1 MAQNINTGNL
11 YQAAERAKLNPAQKN
26 QINSFADMYSK
37 HTSLTNL
44 PDAIAALEYDQLS
57 ADQQKSM
64 AEFFGDDETKP
75 GQGAV
80 MKAASW
86 LVKPI
91 VEPVKEVLK
100 AANWASDQVTRAYRV
115 GRIAIGENTDIVSAF
130 RRSGANGEQV
140 YNESRISKAIAT
152 YGKDRVYVAQQ
163 ISAGIPLDK
172 IIANAQNP
180 EQKRIAA
187 EASKSDGDSLLDEAV
202 AKVNAAK
209 YSFGR
214 DMANLFLPEDLEG
227 KSGLYTWMSGFYDA
241 SFRIVLDPTII
252 LGKAAKIYNAGK
264 FALSK
269 TIGTADKVEKSFQY
283 DNVNR
288 FWTEYTKGL
297 DDLVKA
303 RASGEA
309 IEVGEATTRLRRL
322 NPAFGPNGVDDA
334 LIKFAKDD
342 MDGVLDVTTAKAF
355 LSNAERIEPLFYGQA
370 GLQIKV
376 MPRLSAFRKARVD
389 LYTKG
394 TRVFS
399 LNDDGTD
406 FLRNIVFDEA
416 DARGITTREA
426 ALQSLVGRGDEL
438 PAAVAL
444 RTAERIKAEELIK
457 RNKFSIFS
465 INKRIDNFSRKFNL
479 IPDMDELGNH
489 ASPRAHIAF
498 ERYARLVYG
507 KYSSRILGDIYLES
521 NIGQRRQ
528 MFNGLQ
534 LVVGELRGLRGTEGG
549 RRLLETI
556 GTVGRDA
563 VYTNRA
569 FDEANPQGFFP
580 SVVNGSD
587 SALYPYQINERQAF
601 ITPQQL
607 DRFAARDGFIS
618 SLWGAQYSKTAD
630 DVIST
635 FVTGTL
641 AGPRFPV
648 RNAIEDYI
656 FYLANSVNRL
666 TFKIGGGVR
675 SAVQIGRS
683 RRLATDIR
691 TAIED
696 LNLGL
701 INRYA
706 KAKDKELF
714 VRKFDDIDKGI
725 KRSIDKDGKEVI
737 VKDFYTTKAQKEEAK
752 RKTLA
757 EILLRDK
764 FNDAQIGKFGN
775 DFDRYTYE
783 FAMYGDYENL
793 LRSASEGAYNVNV
806 GSDFVSRAKRISRKH
821 GKVIDFTIDEKS
833 YARQFGSFGEF
844 SPLDQEGK
852 LAWAFQIMTKA
863 QDEFASEGMK
873 LLKIHGNDRG
883 AFVAALAKHIDK
895 PEFKSLKPK
904 FDRYVDT
911 NYTSNQQASA
921 IYDDLRTLFSR
932 SDNSINDNLLST
944 VVKVSDSGQ
953 LKVDAT
959 DFSLDFLPSNYTD
972 IPKAIVGPKLMP
984 IGQSENIISDL
995 NTRLWDWL
1003 GDANARLSRDQIVV
1017 DAAFNIRR
1025 ELQPYLEDL
1034 TKKIGPE
1041 AATKQIIDL
1050 SEKLAVERV
1059 LAFVDNPAVRTQMA
1073 WSLRNFARFY
1083 RATEDAYRRLY
1094 RTVKY
1099 NPEAV
1104 RKIALTYEG
1113 LSHSGFVQRDD
1124 QGEPYFIYPG
1134 VAPVYAAV
1142 NKGLSAFGLG
1152 DKFVSPMPLQFGSQI
1167 RMLTPSA
1174 NPESWLPTFSGP
1186 LAAISMKTI
1195 YGITGFFEDSSVDA
1209 ISTIS
1214 KEIGSTERIFLGEIG
1229 ESQGFFLSILPG
1241 HVSRLIRS
1249 FDRDERDSQ
1258 YASAFRKAVTYLEV
1272 GGHTPGSDATP
1283 GELAQY
1289 QKRLR
1294 STITGILG
1302 VRYIAGF
1309 ITPASPTISLKSDMA
1324 DWVRDNERV
1333 NFKQVYSK
1341 LIEEYT
1347 AKGDPDP
1354 VGQAMTDWVK
1364 LFPDEVP
1371 YVINESEPEFQARFK
1386 TSNAAANWVD
1396 ENKDLVSKYPEGAG
1410 FLIPQSGTFSWD
1422 AYQFLKDN
1430 GFRKTKIVEEF
1441 LKETFVAKDKYF
1453 YYTQRDKYETALENA
1468 GSDSERKRIN
1478 NAWKIWSGDFKS
1490 VRPLLQE
1497 EFANSASNNIKRQ
1510 ASYEDLKRLLNE
1522 SGINNEATRALNK
1535 MVKIYEEYLFTK
1547 DNVYNSR
1554 SERDIRSREFV
1565 RESTLEQL
1573 KDIARTNP
1581 NAKGAFEVLFSSFLR
1596 ED

>member
-1 MAQNINTGNL
+1 MAQNVNKGNL
-11 YQAAERAKLNPAQKN
+11 YQAAERSGLNPAQKD

-44 PDAIAALEYDQLS
+44 PDAIAALEYDQLP

-100 AANWASDQVTRAYRV
+100 AANWASDQVTRLYRT
-115 GRIAIGENTDIVSAF
+115 GRIAVGERTDLASAF
-130 RRSGANGEQV
+130 QRSGANGEQV
-140 YNESRISKAIAT
+140 YDESRIIKAINT

-187 EASKSDGDSLLDEAV
+187 DASKLEGDSLLDEAV

-214 DMANLFLPEDLEG
+214 DIANAFLPKDLEG
-227 KSGLYTWMSGFYDA
+227 KSGLYTWISGTADA
-241 SFRIVLDPTII
+241 AFRIFLDPTII
-252 LGKAAKIYNAGK
+252 LGKAAKVYYAGK
-264 FALSK
+264 FALTK
-269 TIGTADKVEKSFQY
+269 TVGTADKVENSFQY
-283 DNVNR
+283 DSVNR
-288 FWTEYTKGL
+288 FWSEYTKGL
-297 DDLVKA
+297 DELVVA
-303 RASGEA
+303 RQTGEGVA
-309 IEVGEATTRLRRL
+309 ETTTRLRRL
-322 NPAFGPNGVDDA
+322 NPSFGPNGVDDA
-334 LIKFAKDD
+334 IIKFAKDD
-342 MDGVLDVTTAKAF
+342 MDGVLDVVTAKAF

-399 LNDDGTD
+399 LNDDSTD

-416 DARGITTREA
+416 DARGITTKEA
-426 ALQSLVGRGDEL
+426 AVQSLIGRGDEL
-438 PAAVAL
+438 PAAAAL

-457 RNKFSIFS
+457 RDKFSVFS
-465 INKRIDNFSRKFNL
+465 INKRIDNFSRRFSL

-507 KYSSRILGDIYLES
+507 KYSSRILGDAYLES
-521 NIGQRRQ
+521 SIGQRRK
-528 MFNGLQ
+528 MFDGLQ
-534 LVVGELRGLRGTEGG
+534 SVVGELRGLRGTAGG

-556 GTVGRDA
+556 GTIGRDA

-569 FDEANPQGFFP
+569 FDDANPQGFFP
-580 SVVNGSD
+580 SVINGSD

-607 DRFAARDGFIS
+607 DRFAARDGYIS
-618 SLWGAQYSKTAD
+618 SLWGLQYTKAAD

-666 TFKIGGGVR
+666 TFKPGGAIR
-675 SAVQIGRS
+675 SALQVGKS
-683 RRLATDIR
+683 RKLATDIR
-691 TAIED
+691 TATKD

-714 VRKFDDIDKGI
+714 TRKFDDIEKGI
-725 KRSIDKDGKEVI
+725 NRSVGKDGQEVI
-737 VKDFYTTKAQKEEAK
+737 ISDFYTTKVQKQEAK
-752 RKTLA
+752 RKVFA

-793 LRSASEGAYNVNV
+793 LRSASEGAYNLNV

-873 LLKIHGNDRG
+873 LLKIHGKDRG
-883 AFVAALAKHIDK
+883 AFVKALAQHIDK

-921 IYDDLRTLFSR
+921 IYDDLRTLFGR

-959 DFSLDFLPSNYTD
+959 DFSLEFLPSNYTD
-972 IPKAIVGPKLMP
+972 IPKAIIGPKLLP

-1003 GDANARLSRDQIVV
+1003 GDANARLSRDQIVI
-1017 DAAFNIRR
+1017 DASFNIRK
-1025 ELQPYLEDL
+1025 ELQPYLDDL

-1059 LAFVDNPAVRTQMA
+1059 LGFVDNPTVRTQMA

-1094 RTVKY
+1094 RTARY
-1099 NPEAV
+1099 NPEAI

-1142 NKGLSAFGLG
+1142 NKTLSVFGLG

-1209 ISTIS
+1209 LSTIS

-1241 HVSRLIRS
+1241 HVSRLIKS
-1249 FDRDERDSQ
+1249 LDRDERDSQ
-1258 YASAFRKAVTYLEV
+1258 YASAFRKAVTYLEA
-1272 GGHTPGSDATP
+1272 GGHTPSADATP
-1283 GELAQY
+1283 GELANY

-1309 ITPASPTISLKSDMA
+1309 ITPASPTVSLKSDMA
-1324 DWVRDNERV
+1324 EWVRDNERV

-1354 VGQAMTDWVK
+1354 VGQAMADWVK

-1371 YVINESEPEFQARFK
+1371 FVINESEPEFQARFK

-1396 ENKDLVSKYPEGAG
+1396 ENKDLVDKYPEGAG

-1430 GFRKTKIVEEF
+1430 GFRKTKVVDDF

-1453 YYTQRDKYETALENA
+1453 YYTQRDKYEALLENA
-1468 GSDSERKRIN
+1468 GSDDRRKRLN
-1478 NAWKIWSGDFKS
+1478 TAWKDWSRQYKS
-1490 VRPLLQE
+1490 ERPLLQE
-1497 EFANSASNNIKRQ
+1497 DFAGSAANNIKRQ

-1522 SGINNEATRALNK
+1522 SGINNKTTKSLKN
-1535 MVKIYEEYLFTK
+1535 MVNIYEEYLYAK
-1547 DNVYNSR
+1547 DNIYNSR
-1554 SERDIRSREFV
+1554 SERDIRSREFI

-1581 NAKGAFEVLFSSFLR
+1581 NAKGAFEVLFSNFLR

>member
-1 MAQNINTGNL
+1 MAQNVNKGNL
-11 YQAAERAKLNPAQKN
+11 YQAVERAGLNPAQKE

-44 PDAIAALEYDQLS
+44 PDAIAAIEYNQLT
-57 ADQQKSM
+57 AQQQKSM

-100 AANWASDQVTRAYRV
+100 AASWASDQVTRAYRI
-115 GRIAIGENTDIVSAF
+115 GRIAIGERTDLASAF

-140 YNESRISKAIAT
+140 YDESRISKAVAT
-152 YGKDRVYVAQQ
+152 YGQNRVYVAQQ
-163 ISAGIPLDK
+163 ISAGIPLDQ

-187 EASKSDGDSLLDEAV
+187 EAAKLNGDPLLDEVV

-209 YSFGR
+209 YSYGR
-214 DMANLFLPEDLEG
+214 DIANLFLPEDLEG
-227 KSGLYTWMSGFYDA
+227 KSGLYTWLSGAADA
-241 SFRIVLDPTII
+241 SFRIFLDPTLA
-252 LGKAAKIYNAGK
+252 LGKVVKVVNAGK
-264 FALSK
+264 FALTK
-269 TIGTADKVEKSFQY
+269 TTGSAVKVDNAFQY
-283 DNVNR
+283 DSVNR

-303 RASGEA
+303 RASEDA
-309 IEVGEATTRLRRL
+309 IKLGEATTRLRRL
-322 NPAFGPNGVDDA
+322 NPAFGANGVDDA

-342 MDGVLDVTTAKAF
+342 MDGVLDVNTAKAF
-355 LSNAERIEPLFYGQA
+355 LSNVERIEPLFYGQA

-376 MPRLSAFRKARVD
+376 MPRLSAFRKKRVD

-399 LNDDGTD
+399 LNDDSTD

-416 DARGITTREA
+416 DARGISTQEA
-426 ALQSLVGRGDEL
+426 ALQSLIGRGDETVAE
-438 PAAVAL
+438 AAERTAL
-444 RTAERIKAEELIK
+444 RIKTEEAK
-457 RNKFSIFS
+457 RLNKFSVYA

-507 KYSSRILGDIYLES
+507 KYSSRILGDIYQQS
-521 NIGQRRQ
+521 NLGQRRQ

-534 LVVGELRGLRGTEGG
+534 SVVGELRGLKGTQGG
-549 RRLLETI
+549 RKLLETI

-569 FDEANPQGFFP
+569 FDDANPQGFFP

-618 SLWGAQYSKTAD
+618 NAWGLQYTKAAD
-630 DVIST
+630 DAIST

-648 RNAIEDYI
+648 RNAIEDYL
-656 FYLANSVNRL
+656 FYLANG
-666 TFKIGGGVR
+666 KGIIR
-675 SAVQIGRS
+675 SGINVVKGRK
-683 RRLATDIR
+683 LATDIR
-691 TAIED
+691 TAQKD
-696 LNLGL
+696 LQLGL

-714 VRKFDDIDKGI
+714 TRKFDDIDKGI
-725 KRSIDKDGKEVI
+725 NRSVGKDGQEVI
-737 VKDFYTTKAQKEEAK
+737 IQDFYTTAAEKELAK
-752 RKTLA
+752 RKAFA

-783 FAMYGDYENL
+783 FTMYGDYENL
-793 LRSASEGAYNVNV
+793 LRSASEGAYNLNA
-806 GSDFVSRAKRISRKH
+806 GSDIVSRAKRISRKH
-821 GKVIDFTIDEKS
+821 GKVVDFTIDGED

-873 LLKIHGNDRG
+873 LLKVHGNNRG
-883 AFVAALAKHIDK
+883 AFVKAMAEHIDQ
-895 PEFKSLKPK
+895 PQFASLKPK

-911 NYTSNQQASA
+911 NYTSTQQASA
-921 IYDDLRTLFSR
+921 IYDDLRTLFGR
-932 SDNSINDNLLST
+932 ADDSINTNLLDK
-944 VVKVSDSGQ
+944 VVKVGANGK
-953 LKVDAT
+953 LKVDT
-959 DFSLDFLPSNYTD
+959 ENFSIAFLPTKYTD
-972 IPKAIVGPKLMP
+972 IPKAIVGPKLLP
-984 IGQSENIISDL
+984 AQQSQNIISDL
-995 NTRLWDWL
+995 NSRLWDFL
-1003 GDANARLSRDQIVV
+1003 GDANARLSRDQIVI
-1017 DAAFNIRR
+1017 DAAFNIRK
-1025 ELQPYLEDL
+1025 ELQPYLDDL
-1034 TKKIGPE
+1034 AEKVGP
-1041 AATKQIIDL
+1041 AVATKQIVEL

-1059 LAFVDNPAVRTQMA
+1059 LAFVDNPTVRTQMA
-1073 WSLRNFARFY
+1073 WSMRNFARFY

-1094 RTVKY
+1094 RTTKY
-1099 NPEAV
+1099 NPEAI

-1113 LSHSGFVQRDD
+1113 VTHTGFVQRDD

-1134 VAPVYAAV
+1134 VAPVYEAM
-1142 NKGLSAFGLG
+1142 NKVLGVFGLG
-1152 DKFVSPMPLQFGSQI
+1152 DKFVAPMPLQFGSDI

-1186 LAAISMKTI
+1186 LAGLSLKTI
-1195 YGITGFFEDSSVDA
+1195 YSIAGLFEESNIDA
-1209 ISTIS
+1209 LSTIGQ
-1214 KEIGSTERIFLGEIG
+1214 EIKSTERLTLGEIG
-1229 ESQGFFLSILPG
+1229 ENQSFFQSVLPG
-1241 HVSRLIRS
+1241 HVNRLITA
-1249 FDRDERDSQ
+1249 FDKDERDSQ
-1258 YASAFRKAVTYLEV
+1258 YASAFRKAVTYLEA
-1272 GGHTPGSDATP
+1272 GGHTPSSDATP

-1302 VRYIAGF
+1302 TRFVLGF
-1309 ITPASPTISLKSDMA
+1309 ISPASPTTTLKSDMA
-1324 DWVRDNERV
+1324 EWVRDNSRV
-1333 NFKQVYSK
+1333 NFKQVYTK

-1347 AKGDPDP
+1347 KKNSPDP
-1354 VGQAMTDWVK
+1354 IGEAIADWVK
-1364 LFPDEVP
+1364 LFPDQVP

-1396 ENKDLVSKYPEGAG
+1396 ENKDLVAKYPEGAG

-1430 GFRKTKIVEEF
+1430 GFRKTKLVDDF

-1453 YYTQRDKYETALENA
+1453 YYTQRDKYEAALENA

-1478 NAWKIWSGDFKS
+1478 NAWRVWSGDFKS
-1490 VRPLLQE
+1490 ARPLLQE

-1522 SGINNEATRALNK
+1522 SGVNNQATKALRK
-1535 MVKIYEEYLFTK
+1535 MVNIYEEYLFTK

-1554 SERDIRSREFV
+1554 SERDIRSREFI

-1581 NAKGAFEVLFSSFLR
+1581 NAKGAFEVLFSNFLR

>member
-1 MAQNINTGNL
+1 
-11 YQAAERAKLNPAQKN
+11 
-26 QINSFADMYSK
+26 
-37 HTSLTNL
+37 L
-44 PDAIAALEYDQLS
+44 P
-57 ADQQKSM
+57 K
-64 AEFFGDDETKP
+64 
-75 GQGAV
+75 
-80 MKAASW
+80 
-86 LVKPI
+86 
-91 VEPVKEVLK
+91 
-100 AANWASDQVTRAYRV
+100 
-115 GRIAIGENTDIVSAF
+115 
-130 RRSGANGEQV
+130 
-140 YNESRISKAIAT
+140 
-152 YGKDRVYVAQQ
+152 
-163 ISAGIPLDK
+163 
-172 IIANAQNP
+172 
-180 EQKRIAA
+180 
-187 EASKSDGDSLLDEAV
+187 
-202 AKVNAAK
+202 
-209 YSFGR
+209 
-214 DMANLFLPEDLEG
+214 DLEG
-227 KSGLYTWMSGFYDA
+227 KSGLYSWISGIGDA
-241 SFRIVLDPTII
+241 TFRIVLDPTIV
-252 LGKAAKIYNAGK
+252 LGKVAKTYYAAK
-264 FALSK
+264 FALTK
-269 TIGTADKVEKSFQY
+269 TIGTSAKVDEAFKY
-283 DNVNR
+283 DSVNR
-288 FWTEYTKGL
+288 FWTEYTKSL
-297 DDLVKA
+297 SNLEKA
-303 RASGEA
+303 RKAENSKEIAAS
-309 IEVGEATTRLRRL
+309 IDRLRKL
-322 NPAFGPNGVDDA
+322 NPAFVGSGVDDA
-334 LIKFAKDD
+334 LIEFAKKDFD
-342 MDGVLDVTTAKAF
+342 NVLDVNTAKAF

-376 MPRLSAFRKARVD
+376 MPRLSAFRKARVN

-399 LNDDGTD
+399 LNEDATD

-416 DARGITTREA
+416 DSRGISSQQA
-426 ALQSLVGRGDEL
+426 AIQSLVGRVNET
-438 PAAVAL
+438 AAEAGA
-444 RTAERIKAEELIK
+444 RTAARIKAAEELPTD
-457 RNKFSIFS
+457 KFSIYA

-489 ASPRAHIAF
+489 TSLKAHIAF
-498 ERYARLVYG
+498 ERYARLIYG
-507 KYSSRILGDIYLES
+507 KQASRILADAYQQS
-521 NIGQRRQ
+521 NLGQRRQ

-534 LVVGELRGLRGTEGG
+534 SAVGELRGLRGTQGG
-549 RRLLETI
+549 RKLLETI
-556 GTVGRDA
+556 GAVGRDA

-569 FDEANPQGFFP
+569 FDDANPQGFFP

-607 DRFAARDGFIS
+607 DTFAGRDGYIS
-618 SLWGAQYSKTAD
+618 SIWGLQYTKAAD

-648 RNAIEDYI
+648 RNAIEDYV
-656 FYLANSVNRL
+656 FYLANGVNRL
-666 TFKIGGGVR
+666 TFKPGGAIR
-675 SAVQIGRS
+675 SALSIGKS

-691 TAIED
+691 TATKD
-696 LNLGL
+696 LDLGL

-714 VRKFDDIDKGI
+714 TRKFDDIDKGI
-725 KRSIDKDGKEVI
+725 NRSVGKDGQEVI
-737 VKDFYTTKAQKEEAK
+737 IQDFYTTAAEKELAK
-752 RKTLA
+752 RKAFA

-764 FNDAQIGKFGN
+764 FNDAQIGKFGS
-775 DFDRYTYE
+775 DFDRYSYE

-793 LRSASEGAYNVNV
+793 LRSASEGAYNLNV
-806 GSDFVSRAKRISRKH
+806 GSDFVSRAKRVSRKH
-821 GKVIDFTIDEKS
+821 GKVIDFTIDDKS
-833 YARQFGSFGEF
+833 YSRQFGSFGEF

-873 LLKIHGNDRG
+873 LLKIHGNNRG
-883 AFVAALAKHIDK
+883 AFVKALSQHIDQ
-895 PEFKSLKPK
+895 PQFASLKPK
-904 FDRYVDT
+904 FDRYVDS
-911 NYTSNQQASA
+911 NYTSTQQASA
-921 IYDDLRTLFSR
+921 IYDDLRTLFSK
-932 SDNSINDNLLST
+932 SDNSINDDLLDR
-944 VVKVSDSGQ
+944 VVKVKDDGQ

-959 DFSLDFLPSNYTD
+959 DFSIDFLPSNYTD
-972 IPKAIVGPKLMP
+972 IPKAIVGPKLLP
-984 IGQSENIISDL
+984 IGQSQNIISDL

-1003 GDANARLSRDQIVV
+1003 GDANARLSRDQIVL

-1025 ELQPYLEDL
+1025 ELQPFLDDL
-1034 TKKIGPE
+1034 TAKIGPE
-1041 AATKQIIDL
+1041 SATKQIIDL

-1059 LAFVDNPAVRTQMA
+1059 LGFVDNPAVRTQMA

-1094 RTVKY
+1094 RTTKY
-1099 NPEAV
+1099 NPEAI

-1134 VAPVYAAV
+1134 VAPVYAAI
-1142 NKGLSAFGLG
+1142 NKGLSVFGLG

-1209 ISTIS
+1209 LSTIS

-1229 ESQGFFLSILPG
+1229 ESQGFFLSVLPG

-1249 FDRDERDSQ
+1249 LDRDERDSQ
-1258 YASAFRKAVTYLEV
+1258 YASAFRKAVTYLEA
-1272 GGHTPGSDATP
+1272 GGHTPSSDATP

-1294 STITGILG
+1294 STITAILG

-1309 ITPASPTISLKSDMA
+1309 ITPASPTVSLKSDMA
-1324 DWVRDNERV
+1324 EWVRDNERV

-1341 LIEEYT
+1341 LIEEYS
-1347 AKGDPDP
+1347 AKGNPDP
-1354 VGQAMTDWVK
+1354 VGQAMADWVK
-1364 LFPDEVP
+1364 LFPDEIP
-1371 YVINESEPEFQARFK
+1371 YVIDESEPEFQARFK

-1430 GFRKTKIVEEF
+1430 GFRKSKYVEDF
-1441 LKETFVAKDKYF
+1441 LKESFVSKDKYF
-1453 YYTQRDKYETALENA
+1453 YYAQRDKYEQLLENA
-1468 GSDSERKRIN
+1468 SSDDRRKRLN
-1478 NAWKIWSGDFKS
+1478 TAWKDWSKEYKD

-1497 EFANSASNNIKRQ
+1497 EFANSAANNIKRQ
-1510 ASYEDLKRLLNE
+1510 ASYDDLKRLLNE
-1522 SGINNEATRALNK
+1522 SGINNKTTKSLKK
-1535 MVKIYEEYLFTK
+1535 MVNIYEEYLYTK

-1554 SERDIRSREFV
+1554 SERDIRSREFI

-1573 KDIARTNP
+1573 KDIARKDP

>member
-1 MAQNINTGNL
+1 MAQNVNKGNL
-11 YQAAERAKLNPAQKN
+11 YQAAERSGLNPAQKE

-44 PDAIAALEYDQLS
+44 PDAIASIEYNQLS
-57 ADQQKSM
+57 PEQQKSM
-64 AEFFGDDETKP
+64 AEFFGADETKP

-100 AANWASDQVTRAYRV
+100 AASWASDQVTRAYRI
-115 GRIAIGENTDIVSAF
+115 GRIAVGENTDLASAF

-140 YNESRISKAIAT
+140 YDESRISKAIAS

-187 EASKSDGDSLLDEAV
+187 EASKPDGDSLLDEAV

-214 DMANLFLPEDLEG
+214 DIANAFLPKDMEG
-227 KSGLYTWMSGFYDA
+227 KSGLYTWLSGTGDA
-241 SFRIVLDPTII
+241 AFRIFLDPTIV
-252 LGKAAKIYNAGK
+252 LGKVAKGFYAAK

-269 TIGTADKVEKSFQY
+269 TIGTADKVDNAFQY
-283 DNVNR
+283 DSVNR

-297 DDLVKA
+297 DELVTARKA
-303 RASGEA
+303 EDA
-309 IEVGEATTRLRRL
+309 IKVAESTTRLRRL
-322 NPAFGPNGVDDA
+322 NPAFGANGVDDA

-342 MDGVLDVTTAKAF
+342 MDGVLDVNTAKEF
-355 LSNAERIEPLFYGQA
+355 LSNAQRIEPLFYGQA

-376 MPRLSAFRKARVD
+376 MPRLSSFRKARVD

-394 TRVFS
+394 TRAFS
-399 LNDDGTD
+399 LNDDSTD

-416 DARGITTREA
+416 DSRGITSQQA
-426 ALQSLVGRGDEL
+426 AIQSLIGRGDEEVG
-438 PAAVAL
+438 AAAI
-444 RTAERIKAEELIK
+444 RTAERIKQAEAIK
-457 RNKFSIFS
+457 PPKFSVYA
-465 INKRIDNFSRKFNL
+465 INKRIDNFSRRFNL

-489 ASPRAHIAF
+489 TSPRAHIAF

-507 KYSSRILGDIYLES
+507 KYSSRILGDAYQQANL
-521 NIGQRRQ
+521 GQRRQ

-534 LVVGELRGLRGTEGG
+534 SVVGELRGLRGTQGG
-549 RRLLETI
+549 RKLLETI

-569 FDEANPQGFFP
+569 FDDANPQGFFP

-607 DRFAARDGFIS
+607 DRFAARDGFIANA
-618 SLWGAQYSKTAD
+618 WGLQYTKAAD
-630 DVIST
+630 DAIST

-648 RNAIEDYI
+648 RNAIEDYL
-656 FYLANSVNRL
+656 FYLAN
-666 TFKIGGGVR
+666 GR
-675 SAVQIGRS
+675 SAIKAGVQIVKGRK
-683 RRLATDIR
+683 LATDIR
-691 TAIED
+691 TATKD

-701 INRYA
+701 VNRYT
-706 KAKDKELF
+706 KAKDKNQILS
-714 VRKFDDIDKGI
+714 KLNDIDKGI
-725 KRSIDKDGKEVI
+725 KKDIGKDGQELVFT
-737 VKDFYTTKAQKEEAK
+737 DFYVTKADKLEAK
-752 RKTLA
+752 RKVLA
-757 EILLRDK
+757 EVLLRDK
-764 FNDAQIGKFGN
+764 FNDAQVGKFGK

-783 FAMYGDYENL
+783 FTMYGDYENL
-793 LRSASEGAYNVNV
+793 LRSASEGAYNLNA
-806 GSDFVSRAKRISRKH
+806 GSDIVSRAKRISRKH
-821 GKVIDFTIDEKS
+821 GKVVDFTIDGED

-873 LLKIHGNDRG
+873 LLKVHGNNRG
-883 AFVAALAKHIDK
+883 AFVKAMAEHIDK
-895 PEFKSLKPK
+895 PQFASLKPK

-911 NYTSNQQASA
+911 NYTSTQQASA
-921 IYDDLRTLFSR
+921 IYDDLRTLFGK
-932 SDNSINDNLLST
+932 SDNSINTNLLNT
-944 VVKVSDSGQ
+944 VVKVGDNGQ
-953 LKVDAT
+953 LKVDAE
-959 DFSLDFLPSNYTD
+959 DFSIEFLPTNYTD
-972 IPKAIVGPKLMP
+972 IPKAIIGPKLLP
-984 IGQSENIISDL
+984 AQQSQNIISDL
-995 NTRLWDWL
+995 NTRLWDFL
-1003 GDANARLSRDQIVV
+1003 GDANARLSRDQIVM
-1017 DAAFNIRR
+1017 DAAFNIRK
-1025 ELQPYLEDL
+1025 ELQPYLDDL
-1034 TKKIGPE
+1034 AEKVGPQV
-1041 AATKQIIDL
+1041 ATKQVIEL

-1059 LAFVDNPAVRTQMA
+1059 LAFVDNPTVRTQMA
-1073 WSLRNFARFY
+1073 WSMRNFARFY

-1113 LSHSGFVQRDD
+1113 VSHSGFVQRDD

-1134 VAPVYAAV
+1134 VAPVYEAV
-1142 NKGLSAFGLG
+1142 NKVLSVFGLG
-1152 DKFVSPMPLQFGSQI
+1152 DKFVAPMPLQFGSDI

-1186 LAAISMKTI
+1186 LAGLSLKTV
-1195 YGITGFFEDSSVDA
+1195 YGIAGLFEESNIDA
-1209 ISTIS
+1209 ISTIGR
-1214 KEIGSTERIFLGEIG
+1214 EIKSTERLTLGEIG
-1229 ESQGFFLSILPG
+1229 ENQSFFQAVLPG
-1241 HVSRLIRS
+1241 HVNRLLTS
-1249 FDRDERDSQ
+1249 LSRDERDSQ
-1258 YASAFRKAVTYLEV
+1258 YASAFRKAVTYLEA
-1272 GGHTPGSDATP
+1272 GGHTPSSDATP

-1294 STITGILG
+1294 STITSVLATRF
-1302 VRYIAGF
+1302 VLGF
-1309 ITPASPTISLKSDMA
+1309 ISPASPTTTLKSDMS
-1324 DWVRDNERV
+1324 DWVRDNGRV
-1333 NFKQVYSK
+1333 NFKQVYTK

-1354 VGQAMTDWVK
+1354 IGQAMADWTK

-1396 ENKDLVSKYPEGAG
+1396 ENKDLVAKYPEGAG

-1430 GFRKTKIVEEF
+1430 GFRKTKLVDDF
-1441 LKETFVAKDKYF
+1441 LKETFVSKDKYF
-1453 YYTQRDKYETALENA
+1453 YYTQRDKYESALENA
-1468 GSDSERKRIN
+1468 GSDSERRRIN
-1478 NAWKIWSGDFKS
+1478 NAWKMWSGDFKS
-1490 VRPLLQE
+1490 ARPLLQE

-1510 ASYEDLKRLLNE
+1510 ASYSDLKRLLNE
-1522 SGINNEATRALNK
+1522 SGVNNEATRALNK

-1554 SERDIRSREFV
+1554 SERDVRSREFV

-1581 NAKGAFEVLFSSFLR
+1581 NAKGAFEVLFSNFLR